1 MWMAGPDY
9 LSEKRFNYLK
19 RMEGNTLDD
28 WKVTGSH
35 STIETYPDDWK
46 TYWRTHT
53 GHRSAAYY
61 AKLLGGKEAILDL
74 YNDCR
79 NGIMTRHDLE
89 MYRRLGGRGVYG
101 LPLPA
106 TWEEYE
112 TFATTVKYR
121 DEVGLPSFTKE
132 KFDQLIEFEKQKRVH
147 TYDKLFR
154 KYSNWADYCSRWGG
168 GTAAKGAVSDAA
180 GGEGAV
186 LDAVGDDDVMDING
200 AEYYEPADW
209 IDASEGGAEYYEPAD
224 WIDTPEGGAA
234 SGIPW
239 DSAPWGGGAQVDDG
253 SSLFADDPE
262 GGLGIPARLADMM
275 SMLHGR
281 LLSLEVGLRSRNLY
295 RAGM

>member
-1 MWMAGPDY
+1 MPFNIHDARNVWMAGPDY

-19 RMEGNTLDD
+19 RMEGRNTLDD
-28 WKVTGSH
+28 MNVTGSH

-53 GHRSAAYY
+53 SQRSAAYY
-61 AKLLGGKEAILDL
+61 AKLLGGKEAVLSDL
-74 YNDCR
+74 YSDCR
-79 NGIMTRHDLE
+79 NGTMTRHDLE
-89 MYRRLGGRGVYG
+89 MCRRLGGRGVYG

-112 TFATTVKYR
+112 KFATTVKYR

-154 KYSNWADYCSRWGG
+154 KYSNWADYCSHWGG
-168 GTAAKGAVSDAA
+168 EGAMSDAAGGEGAVLDAA

-186 LDAVGDDDVMDING
+186 LDAVGDDDIMDING
-200 AEYYEPADW
+200 AEYYAPADW
-209 IDASEGGAEYYEPAD
+209 IDALED
-224 WIDTPEGGAA
+224 GAA

-253 SSLFADDPE
+253 SSFFADDPE
-262 GGLGIPARLADMM
+262 GGLGIPATLADMM
-275 SMLHGR
+275 SMLHVR
-281 LLSLEVGLRSRNLY
+281 LLSLEAGLRV
-295 RAGM
+295 